1 MAQCRLVRR
10 RPDSAACQPELV
22 FMVAG
27 ERVAL
32 HRALAAARSPL
43 LRRQLLGPWAQAS
56 VRASSPKHIGFSMKR
71 SVIACVGAENSD
83 DERFPLHHVV
93 CFACAYADHAVHSSG
108 RVLQWPSARM
118 DEA

>member
-1 MAQCRLVRR
+1 MRH

-22 FMVAG
+22 FVVAG

-56 VRASSPKHIGFSMKR
+56 VRANSLRHIGFSMKR
-71 SVIACVGAENSD
+71 SMIECVGAENSD
-83 DERFPLHHVV
+83 D
-93 CFACAYADHAVHSSG
+93 
-108 RVLQWPSARM
+108 
-118 DEA
+118 